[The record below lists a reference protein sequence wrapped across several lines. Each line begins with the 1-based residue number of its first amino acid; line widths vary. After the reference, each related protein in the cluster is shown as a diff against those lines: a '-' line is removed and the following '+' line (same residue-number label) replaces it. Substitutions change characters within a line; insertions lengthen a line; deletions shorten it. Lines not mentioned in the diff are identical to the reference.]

1 MEFGVD
7 QETFTKF
14 CRLNQFISLSKN
26 LSKALEFISSYLLL
40 KEKGYQILG
49 QLRMLFIRIKHE
61 IVVF

>member
-14 CRLNQFISLSKN
+14 WRLNQFISLSKN

-40 KEKGYQILG
+40 KEKGYQIFG
-49 QLRMLFIRIKHE
+49 TTPHAFHKNKA
-61 IVVF
+61 